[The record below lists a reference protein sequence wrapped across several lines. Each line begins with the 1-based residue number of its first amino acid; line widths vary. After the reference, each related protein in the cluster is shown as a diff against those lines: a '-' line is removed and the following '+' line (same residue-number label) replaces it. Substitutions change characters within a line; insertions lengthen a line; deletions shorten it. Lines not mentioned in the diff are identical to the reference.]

1 MLDQLLQQAIL
12 LIDLLI
18 LSFNLV
24 LNMVLT
30 LEQTFLYNTYK

>member
-12 LIDLLI
+12 FIDLLI